1 MQRNWFKCLLAIG
14 LALSF
19 HVVQGQP
26 LAGWGYVGWWLP
38 QSWRT
43 APLEQF
49 DRLLF
54 FELKVGLDGRI
65 QERHGWPE
73 DWSALREQALNSR
86 TPLDLTLTLFN
97 PDEFNALFSSIEA
110 TRRLLDQSIALVAP
124 FPMTGLQIDF
134 EIYTPASP
142 QSVEN
147 FRTFLRQ
154 LTTRLHAMSPPRNI
168 SVFLPVGG
176 DTPLYDAPTLG
187 VVNHIVMQGYDAH
200 WPGSKNAG
208 PVAPLRGDDAWSWER
223 VWAYG
228 QTLGVPG
235 NKLLISFPLFGY
247 EWPVKG
253 RKIRSP
259 SAGKGL
265 PTTFAPIA
273 GIPSGEVQSSVRERV
288 LQYGASQD
296 AASGSAYY
304 QFRRGDGQYMEGWFE
319 DWWTL
324 DQKIDFLGKNKLGGL
339 AFFLIGYDDDQLVNF
354 FFQKRGPRVSSMVE

>member
-134 EIYTPASP
+134 EIYTPA
-142 QSVEN
+142 
-147 FRTFLRQ
+147 
-154 LTTRLHAMSPPRNI
+154 
-168 SVFLPVGG
+168 
-176 DTPLYDAPTLG
+176 
-187 VVNHIVMQGYDAH
+187 
-200 WPGSKNAG
+200 
-208 PVAPLRGDDAWSWER
+208 
-223 VWAYG
+223 
-228 QTLGVPG
+228 
-235 NKLLISFPLFGY
+235 
-247 EWPVKG
+247 
-253 RKIRSP
+253 
-259 SAGKGL
+259 
-265 PTTFAPIA
+265 
-273 GIPSGEVQSSVRERV
+273 
-288 LQYGASQD
+288 
-296 AASGSAYY
+296 
-304 QFRRGDGQYMEGWFE
+304 
-319 DWWTL
+319 
-324 DQKIDFLGKNKLGGL
+324 
-339 AFFLIGYDDDQLVNF
+339 
-354 FFQKRGPRVSSMVE
+354 